1 MAVFTP
7 KLQTFFKNCNLVVK
21 NTVFPWFKC
30 GFFCVKSSLVL
41 TSGQFGD
48 QISLSTIDALIFRK
62 YYFKNKG
69 VGTTN
74 SMFLPY
80 FALIN
85 Y

>member
-7 KLQTFFKNCNLVVK
+7 KLQTLKKKTNLVVK
-21 NTVFPWFKC
+21 NTVFPWFKS
-30 GFFCVKSSLVL
+30 GIFWVKNCPVL

-69 VGTTN
+69 VGTTK